1 MTAVLHVLLLLLKW
15 IGILL
20 LVLLGLLLLIV
31 LLVLL
36 APVRYRG
43 RIDKKE
49 APEEI
54 FRADGLVSWLNPLLR
69 VRVRFAEKKLH
80 YTVRIFGICLLN
92 SDKQKKD
99 KPVKEKKKKAKKTK
113 KEKKKKQE
121 PEKETTGTV
130 SAGHETEG
138 IGSTVEPAEKPQE
151 SQKPVSDTEDISSA
165 GGTSETSGQTSSQ
178 AWDDVSGETGE
189 FEEKKKKSLFTKIKQ
204 SIEKIKAIPEK
215 IKQKVAHIV
224 KTVKLLWHKK
234 EKVVLFL
241 QDELHKTAIG
251 KAWDTI
257 KQILRHVLPGKIKG
271 HVEFGT
277 GDPAS
282 TGKALGVLGVL
293 YAWYGKGVTIVPD
306 FYEKRVVA
314 ELEFKGR
321 IRLGSL
327 LVKGLRLIR
336 DKHVKRFINNFKK
349 LLKVLKQKA
358 E

>member
-1 MTAVLHVLLLLLKW
+1 MTAILHGLLFLLKW
-15 IGILL
+15 LGILL
-20 LVLLGLLLLIV
+20 LVILGLVLLVV

-36 APVRYRG
+36 APVRYKG
-43 RIDKKE
+43 KVDKKE

-54 FRADGLVSWLNPLLR
+54 LRADGLVSWLNPLLR

-92 SDKQKKD
+92 SDKPKKE
-99 KPVKEKKKKAKKTK
+99 KPVKEKKKKIKKSK
-113 KEKKKKQE
+113 KEKKRK
-121 PEKETTGTV
+121 EKPGKENGGAAPTEQVVGDGDGTV
-130 SAGHETEG
+130 ETVTQNLPEA
-138 IGSTVEPAEKPQE
+138 INT
-151 SQKPVSDTEDISSA
+151 SDTVGDEMYSESVETAEQEA
-165 GGTSETSGQTSSQ
+165 GDTAENADEVQG
-178 AWDDVSGETGE
+178 
-189 FEEKKKKSLFTKIKQ
+189 KKKVSLLTRIKQ
-204 SIEKIKAIPEK
+204 IIEKIKAIPEK
-215 IKQKVAHIV
+215 IKQKVTHIV
-224 KTVKLLWHKK
+224 ETIKLLWHKK
-234 EKVVLFL
+234 EKVVIFL

-257 KQILRHVLPGKIKG
+257 KQILRHILPGKIKG
-271 HVEFGT
+271 QVEFGT

-293 YAWYGKGVTIVPD
+293 YAKYGKHVTVVPD

-321 IRLGSL
+321 IRFGTL
-327 LVKGLRLIR
+327 LIKGLRLLR

>member
-20 LVLLGLLLLIV
+20 LVILGLLLLFV
-31 LLVLL
+31 VLVLL
-36 APVRYRG
+36 APVRYKG
-43 RIDKKE
+43 RLDKKE

-92 SDKQKKD
+92 SDKPKKD

-113 KEKKKKQE
+113 KEKKKEQKQE
-121 PEKETTGTV
+121 KENGGAALTEHTTG
-130 SAGHETEG
+130 
-138 IGSTVEPAEKPQE
+138 
-151 SQKPVSDTEDISSA
+151 DTETAVEAAESA
-165 GGTSETSGQTSSQ
+165 EVQVVENQAPAQGAEGTSDSEG
-178 AWDDVSGETGE
+178 
-189 FEEKKKKSLFTKIKQ
+189 KKKGSLFAKIKQ
-204 SIEKIKAIPEK
+204 LIEKIKAIPEK
-215 IKQKVAHIV
+215 IKQKVIHIV
-224 KTVKLLWHKK
+224 NTVKLLWYKK

-251 KAWDTI
+251 KAWTTI

-271 HVEFGT
+271 QVEFGT

-314 ELEFKGR
+314 ELSFKGR
-321 IRLGSL
+321 IRFGTL
-327 LVKGLRLIR
+327 LIKGLRLIR
-336 DKHVKRFINNFKK
+336 DKHVKRFIKNFKK
-349 LLKVLKQKA
+349 LLKILKQKA

>member
-15 IGILL
+15 LGILL
-20 LVLLGLLLLIV
+20 LVILGLVLLTV

-36 APVRYRG
+36 APVRYKG
-43 RIDKKE
+43 RLDKKE

-80 YTVRIFGICLLN
+80 YTVRIFGICFLN
-92 SDKQKKD
+92 SDKPKKD
-99 KPVKEKKKKAKKTK
+99 KPVKEKKKKAKKP
-113 KEKKKKQE
+113 KKKKQK
-121 PEKETTGTV
+121 PEKETAV
-130 SAGHETEG
+130 PASEVQDSAGSVGTAESATENRPEGADASEAAVGESFPESAET
-138 IGSTVEPAEKPQE
+138 AEQA
-151 SQKPVSDTEDISSA
+151 T
-165 GGTSETSGQTSSQ
+165 GNTSGEDE
-178 AWDDVSGETGE
+178 AKG
-189 FEEKKKKSLFTKIKQ
+189 KKKGSLLAKIKQ
-204 SIEKIKAIPEK
+204 AIDKIKSIPEK
-215 IKQKVAHIV
+215 IKQKVTHIK

-241 QDELHKTAIG
+241 QDELHKTALG
-251 KAWDTI
+251 KAWTTV
-257 KQILRHVLPGKIKG
+257 KQIIGHILPGKIKG

-282 TGKALGVLGVL
+282 TGKALGVLGIL
-293 YAWYGKGVTIVPD
+293 YAKYGKHVTIVPD

-321 IRLGSL
+321 IRFGTL
-327 LVKGLRLIR
+327 LMKGLRLLR

-349 LLKVLKQKA
+349 LLKVLQQKA

>member
-1 MTAVLHVLLLLLKW
+1 MTAVLHALLFLLKW

-43 RIDKKE
+43 RLDKKE

-69 VRVRFAEKKLH
+69 VRVHFAEKKLH

-92 SDKQKKD
+92 SDKPKKE
-99 KPVKEKKKKAKKTK
+99 KPVKEKKKNKKSK
-113 KEKKKKQE
+113 KEKKRK
-121 PEKETTGTV
+121 EKPGKENGGAAPTEQVVGDGDGTV
-130 SAGHETEG
+130 ETVTQNLPEA
-138 IGSTVEPAEKPQE
+138 IDT
-151 SQKPVSDTEDISSA
+151 SDTVGDEMYSESVETA
-165 GGTSETSGQTSSQ
+165 EQGTGDTAENADEVQG
-178 AWDDVSGETGE
+178 
-189 FEEKKKKSLFTKIKQ
+189 KKKVSLLTRIKQ
-204 SIEKIKAIPEK
+204 IIEKIKAIPEK
-215 IKQKVAHIV
+215 IKQKVTYIV
-224 KTVKLLWHKK
+224 ETIKLLWHKK
-234 EKVVLFL
+234 EKVVIFL

-257 KQILRHVLPGKIKG
+257 KQILRHILPGKIKG
-271 HVEFGT
+271 QVEFGT

-282 TGKALGVLGVL
+282 TGKALGVLGML

-321 IRLGSL
+321 IRFGTL
-327 LVKGLRLIR
+327 LIKGLRLIR
-336 DKHVKRFINNFKK
+336 DKHVKRLVKNFKK
-349 LLKVLKQKA
+349 LLNVLKQKA

>member
-1 MTAVLHVLLLLLKW
+1 MTAVLHALLFLLKW

-43 RIDKKE
+43 RLDKKE

-69 VRVRFAEKKLH
+69 VRVHFAEKKLH

-92 SDKQKKD
+92 SDKPKKE
-99 KPVKEKKKKAKKTK
+99 KPVKEKKKNKKSK
-113 KEKKKKQE
+113 KEKKRK
-121 PEKETTGTV
+121 EKPGKENGGAAPTEQVVVDGDGTV
-130 SAGHETEG
+130 ETVTQNLPEA
-138 IGSTVEPAEKPQE
+138 INT
-151 SQKPVSDTEDISSA
+151 SDTVGDEMYSESVETAEQEA
-165 GGTSETSGQTSSQ
+165 GDTAENADEVQG
-178 AWDDVSGETGE
+178 
-189 FEEKKKKSLFTKIKQ
+189 KKKVSLLTRIKQ
-204 SIEKIKAIPEK
+204 IIEKIKAIPEK
-215 IKQKVAHIV
+215 IKQKVTYIV
-224 KTVKLLWHKK
+224 ETIKLLWHKK
-234 EKVVLFL
+234 EKVVIFL

-257 KQILRHVLPGKIKG
+257 KQILRHILPGKIKG
-271 HVEFGT
+271 QVEFGT

-282 TGKALGVLGVL
+282 TGKALGVLGML
-293 YAWYGKGVTIVPD
+293 YAWYGKGVTVVPD

-321 IRLGSL
+321 IRFGTL
-327 LVKGLRLIR
+327 LIKGLRLIR
-336 DKHVKRFINNFKK
+336 DKHVKRLVKNFKK
-349 LLKVLKQKA
+349 LLNVLKQKA

>member
-1 MTAVLHVLLLLLKW
+1 MTAILHGLLFLLKW
-15 IGILL
+15 LGILL
-20 LVLLGLLLLIV
+20 LVILGLVLLVV

-36 APVRYRG
+36 APVRYKG
-43 RIDKKE
+43 KVDKKE

-54 FRADGLVSWLNPLLR
+54 LRADGLVSWLNPLLR

-92 SDKQKKD
+92 SDKPKKE
-99 KPVKEKKKKAKKTK
+99 KPVKEKKKKIKKSK
-113 KEKKKKQE
+113 KEKKRK
-121 PEKETTGTV
+121 EKPGKENGGAAPTEQVVGDGDGTV
-130 SAGHETEG
+130 ETVTQNLPEA
-138 IGSTVEPAEKPQE
+138 INT
-151 SQKPVSDTEDISSA
+151 SDTVGDEMY
-165 GGTSETSGQTSSQ
+165 SESVETAEQE
-178 AWDDVSGETGE
+178 ADDTAENADEVQG
-189 FEEKKKKSLFTKIKQ
+189 KKKGSLLTKIKQ
-204 SIEKIKAIPEK
+204 VIEKIKAIPDK
-215 IKQKVAHIV
+215 IKLKVTHIV
-224 KTVKLLWHKK
+224 KTIKLLWHKK
-234 EKVVLFL
+234 EKVVIFL

-257 KQILRHVLPGKIKG
+257 KQILRHILPGKIKG
-271 HVEFGT
+271 QVEFGT

-282 TGKALGVLGVL
+282 TGKALGVLGML
-293 YAWYGKGVTIVPD
+293 YAWYGKGVTVVPD

-321 IRLGSL
+321 IRFGTL
-327 LVKGLRLIR
+327 LIKGLRLLR

>member
-1 MTAVLHVLLLLLKW
+1 MTAVLHGLLFLLKW
-15 IGILL
+15 LGILIL
-20 LVLLGLLLLIV
+20 VILGLVLLVV

-36 APVRYRG
+36 APVRYKG
-43 RIDKKE
+43 RLDKKE

-54 FRADGLVSWLNPLLR
+54 FRADGLVSWLNPFLR
-69 VRVRFAEKKLH
+69 VRVRFADKKLH

-92 SDKQKKD
+92 SDKPKKD
-99 KPVKEKKKKAKKTK
+99 KPVKEKKKKAKKAK

-130 SAGHETEG
+130 SVGHETEG
-138 IGSTVEPAEKPQE
+138 TGSTAEPAEKPPE
-151 SQKPVSDTEDISSA
+151 SQNSLSDTESMTTVGDNGEA
-165 GGTSETSGQTSSQ
+165 TGQTMSEVSE
-178 AWDDVSGETGE
+178 DSGESK
-189 FEEKKKKSLFTKIKQ
+189 EKKKGSLFAKIKQ

-271 HVEFGT
+271 RVEFGT

-282 TGKALGVLGVL
+282 TGKALGVL
-293 YAWYGKGVTIVPD
+293 YAWYGKGVTVVPD

-321 IRLGSL
+321 IRFGTL
-327 LVKGLRLIR
+327 LIKGLRLLR

-349 LLKVLKQKA
+349 LLKVLQQKA

>member
-1 MTAVLHVLLLLLKW
+1 MTAVLHVLLFVLKW
-15 IGILL
+15 LGILL
-20 LVLLGLLLLIV
+20 LVILGLLLLFV
-31 LLVLL
+31 ALVLL

-43 RIDKKE
+43 KLDKKE

-54 FRADGLVSWLNPLLR
+54 LRADGLVSWLNPLLR
-69 VRVRFAEKKLH
+69 IRVRFAEKKLH
-80 YTVRIFGICLLN
+80 YTVRILGICLLN
-92 SDKQKKD
+92 SDKPKKD
-99 KPVKEKKKKAKKTK
+99 KPVKEKKKKKKKAKKQRK
-113 KEKKKKQE
+113 PAQKPVV
-121 PEKETTGTV
+121 PESE
-130 SAGHETEG
+130 GHETSEGVGSPTTGDGTIEPTGQKPTAGETPSG
-138 IGSTVEPAEKPQE
+138 IGQATEQASDE
-151 SQKPVSDTEDISSA
+151 SE
-165 GGTSETSGQTSSQ
+165 ETQ
-178 AWDDVSGETGE
+178 ADTGE
-189 FEEKKKKSLFTKIKQ
+189 SEGKKKVSLFTKIKRI
-204 SIEKIKAIPEK
+204 IEKIKAIPEK
-215 IKQKVAHIV
+215 IKQKVTHIV

-234 EKVVLFL
+234 EKVVTFL

-257 KQILRHVLPGKIKG
+257 KQILRHILPGKIKG
-271 HVEFGT
+271 QVEFGT

-321 IRLGSL
+321 IRFGTL
-327 LVKGLRLIR
+327 LIKGLRLIR
-336 DKHVKRFINNFKK
+336 DKHVKRFIKNFKK

>member
-1 MTAVLHVLLLLLKW
+1 MMAVLHVLLLLLKW

-20 LVLLGLLLLIV
+20 LVILGLLLLLV
-31 LLVLL
+31 VLVLL
-36 APVRYRG
+36 APVRYKG
-43 RIDKKE
+43 RLDKKE

-92 SDKQKKD
+92 SDKPKKD
-99 KPVKEKKKKAKKTK
+99 KPVKEKKKKAKKTQR
-113 KEKKKKQE
+113 EKKKEQKQE
-121 PEKETTGTV
+121 KENGGAALTEHTTG
-130 SAGHETEG
+130 
-138 IGSTVEPAEKPQE
+138 
-151 SQKPVSDTEDISSA
+151 DTETAEEAAESA
-165 GGTSETSGQTSSQ
+165 EVQAVGNQAPAQEAEGASDSEG
-178 AWDDVSGETGE
+178 
-189 FEEKKKKSLFTKIKQ
+189 KKKGSLFAKIKQ
-204 SIEKIKAIPEK
+204 LIEKIKAIPEK
-215 IKQKVAHIV
+215 IKQRVIHIV
-224 KTVKLLWHKK
+224 NTVKLLWYKK

-251 KAWDTI
+251 KAWTTI

-271 HVEFGT
+271 QVEFGT

-314 ELEFKGR
+314 ELSFKGR
-321 IRLGSL
+321 IRFGTL
-327 LVKGLRLIR
+327 LIKGLRLIR
-336 DKHVKRFINNFKK
+336 DKHVKRFIKNFKK
-349 LLKVLKQKA
+349 LLKILKQKA